1 MYNIYI
7 YITYIYIYNIYIYR
21 YKSVK
26 EFVADVRQNER
37 QEIQAQ
43 LKKKSNSQH
52 ESGFLSRYTR
62 ALTF

>member
-1 MYNIYI
+1 M
-7 YITYIYIYNIYIYR
+7 
-21 YKSVK
+21 K